1 MGISGSKVAVI
12 TGATGSIG
20 SAMARALSA
29 AGYSLVLNA
38 PSNDSLMG
46 LRAQLAG
53 PCITVAGNL
62 HVEGMPQTLLTA
74 AREQF
79 GGCDVC
85 FNNGGLLEAGSIETI
100 DVERI
105 CTMVR
110 VNVEG
115 AFRLAYTFLQ
125 YFVEQGH
132 GHLVNTSN
140 VLAQKVR
147 PTLGAY
153 AATKYALEAL
163 TEALRMELSKTDVH
177 ISSIEPGLVRTGR
190 ADGWEEPPAGR
201 LGVTDPFDPAQMA
214 RMMLYVLEKTAPSLR
229 AQRAEA
235 VEEPAL
241 AF

>member
-1 MGISGSKVAVI
+1 MDAGGGKVAVI

-38 PSNDSLMG
+38 PSSESLMG
-46 LRAQLAG
+46 LRAQLTG
-53 PCITVAGNL
+53 PCITVAGHL

-74 AREQF
+74 ATEQF

-105 CTMVR
+105 CNMVR

-125 YFVEQGH
+125 QFVQQRH

-177 ISSIEPGLVRTGR
+177 LSSIEPGLVRTAR
-190 ADGWEEPPAGR
+190 ADGWEQPPAGR
-201 LGVTDPFDPAQMA
+201 LGITDPFDPDQMA
-214 RMMLYVLEKTAPSLR
+214 RMMLYILEKTQPTHR
-229 AQRAEA
+229 AQRAEPVA
-235 VEEPAL
+235 EPVL

>member
-1 MGISGSKVAVI
+1 MGAGSRVAVI

-29 AGYSLVLNA
+29 AGYALVLNA
-38 PSNDSLMG
+38 PSSESLIE
-46 LRAQLAG
+46 LRAQLQG

-62 HVEGMPQTLLTA
+62 HMEGMPQTLLA
-74 AREQF
+74 AAKEQF

-85 FNNGGLLEAGSIETI
+85 FNNGGLLEAGTI
-100 DVERI
+100 GTLDVERV

-125 YFVEQGH
+125 HFVAQGH

-140 VLAQKVR
+140 VLAQKVK
-147 PTLGAY
+147 PALGAY
-153 AATKYALEAL
+153 AATKYAVEAL
-163 TEALRMELSKTDVH
+163 TEALRLELSRTDVH

-190 ADGWEEPPAGR
+190 ADGWEEPPTGR

-214 RMMLYVLEKTAPSLR
+214 RMMLYILEKTAPAPR
-229 AQRAEA
+229 VRQAEA
-235 VEEPAL
+235 AQEPVL

>member
-1 MGISGSKVAVI
+1 MSISGGRVAVI
-12 TGATGSIG
+12 TGATSSIG

-29 AGYSLVLNA
+29 AGYALVLNA
-38 PSNDSLMG
+38 PSHETLIA
-46 LRAQLAG
+46 LRAQLKG
-53 PCITVAGNL
+53 PCLTVAGSL
-62 HVEGMPQTLLTA
+62 SVEGMPQTLLTA
-74 AREQF
+74 AMETF

-85 FNNGGLLEAGSIETI
+85 FNNGGLLEAGTIDTI

-105 CTMVR
+105 CSMVR

-125 YFVEQGH
+125 HFARQGH

-163 TEALRMELSKTDVH
+163 TEALRMELSRTDIH

-190 ADGWEEPPAGR
+190 AEGWEEPPAGR
-201 LGVTDPFDPAQMA
+201 LGVTDPFDPDQMA
-214 RMMLYVLEKTAPSLR
+214 RMMLYILEKSGPALR
-229 AQRAEA
+229 AQRAEL